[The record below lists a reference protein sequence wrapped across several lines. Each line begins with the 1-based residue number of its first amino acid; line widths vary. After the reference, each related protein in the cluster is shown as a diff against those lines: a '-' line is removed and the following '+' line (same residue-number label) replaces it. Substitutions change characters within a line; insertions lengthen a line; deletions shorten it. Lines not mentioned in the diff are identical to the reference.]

1 MPKTLRNVYFKKLT
15 FENLINAH
23 YRAILGKRDRKETLL
38 FEMDLETNIANLYDD
53 LLTNNYK
60 LGKYRTFTIYEP
72 KERIIKSLPYRDRI
86 VHQWYVEEFIKPI
99 FIPKFIKDTYACIN
113 DRGTHLCYAQTQ
125 KYMRHMQNKYG
136 TYYILKGDIKKYF
149 YSINKDIL
157 LKILKKTIKD
167 ENLLELTKKLIYDD
181 GETKGI
187 PIGNYT
193 SQYFANIYLSELDY
207 FVKHKLHIKYYLR
220 FMDDFVLLLPTK
232 NECQEVL
239 AKIRTFLTEELDL
252 ELNQKTRYYPNKFG
266 CNFCGYVIHEHYTL
280 LRRRCIINI
289 KRKMR
294 KHNLNLK
301 DFYGHLKH
309 ANCYNFVQKIQEE
322 CNRLDKL
329 SKLEQK

>member
-1 MPKTLRNVYFKKLT
+1 M
-15 FENLINAH
+15 
-23 YRAILGKRDRKETLL
+23 KR
-38 FEMDLETNIANLYDD
+38 I
-53 LLTNNYK
+53 
-60 LGKYRTFTIYEP
+60 
-72 KERIIKSLPYRDRI
+72 
-86 VHQWYVEEFIKPI
+86 
-99 FIPKFIKDTYACIN
+99 
-113 DRGTHLCYAQTQ
+113 
-125 KYMRHMQNKYG
+125 
-136 TYYILKGDIKKYF
+136 
-149 YSINKDIL
+149 
-157 LKILKKTIKD
+157 LKILNKTIKD

-181 GETKGI
+181 GESKGI

-207 FVKHKLHIKYYLR
+207 FIKHKLHIKYYLR

-232 NECQEVL
+232 KECQEAL
-239 AKIRTFLTEELDL
+239 AKIRTFLTEKLDL